1 MNRTHPLG
9 IQTHDRPM
17 GYREIRGLRGD
28 SPAGPPLACCGGL
41 PEEKMDCM
49 QLVRQLELANEH
61 SGRYAVG
68 VDIEQQFGIA
78 VNLVVHQIEFG

>member
-1 MNRTHPLG
+1 
-9 IQTHDRPM
+9 
-17 GYREIRGLRGD
+17 
-28 SPAGPPLACCGGL
+28 
-41 PEEKMDCM
+41 MDCM

>member
-1 MNRTHPLG
+1 
-9 IQTHDRPM
+9 M
-17 GYREIRGLRGD
+17 GGFPGGTAACLLRR
-28 SPAGPPLACCGGL
+28 SAG
-41 PEEKMDCM
+41 EKMDCM

-61 SGRYAVG
+61 SRRYAVG